1 MSQLSETIAA
11 VRRAAGETQTA
22 LAEALG
28 ISNRTVS
35 KWETAETEPDAAS
48 LVALA
53 EHFGIT
59 TDELLGRSGGLRPV
73 YENAGSFG
81 EAGTACFGEALNSVM
96 QLTETITRLCKQN
109 WSRDGANDALREPVL
124 PSPLWDERFPGSR
137 KSGATCSAVFAEA
150 VKSRDNNMILMLLPN
165 ENNFAWMDEGAEAL
179 AKRFAVLSDPR
190 VIRLLRKM
198 YTPDFPE
205 TFTLEYLA
213 EAGGISAE
221 QAEDLAGL
229 LRLEPEDAELEEGP
243 VRIAHFYYGSAA
255 LMGVF
260 CAAYEAFLGEEHW
273 YHAFNDVYRPVRPF
287 DGENGKE
294 ETV

>member
-1 MSQLSETIAA
+1 MSQLSENIAA
-11 VRRAAGETQTA
+11 ARKAIGETQTA
-22 LAEALG
+22 LAEALS

-48 LVALA
+48 LVLLA
-53 EHFGIT
+53 EHFGIS
-59 TDELLGRSGGLRPV
+59 TDELLGRPGRNRPV
-73 YENAGSFG
+73 YENASGFG
-81 EAGTACFGEALNSVM
+81 EAGAECFSEGVESVM
-96 QLTETITRLCKQN
+96 RLTETLARLIKRG
-109 WSRDGANDALREPVL
+109 WGPDGEKNALRELVL
-124 PSPLWDERFPGSR
+124 PDPLWDERFPGSR
-137 KSGATCSAVFAEA
+137 KSGVTCSAVFAEA

-179 AKRFAVLSDPR
+179 AGRFAVLSDPR

-213 EAGGISAE
+213 KAGGISQE
-221 QAEDLAGL
+221 QAEDLAEL
-229 LRLEPEDAELEEGP
+229 LKLEPEDAELEEGP

-255 LMGVF
+255 LMGVL
-260 CAAYEAFLGEEHW
+260 CAAYEAFLGEEYW
-273 YHAFNDVYRPVRPF
+273 YHACTDVYRPVRPF
-287 DGENGKE
+287 DRENGKE